1 MTRIGSIWYM
11 EPGPAQAEIVYF
23 VMYRLGQIPSQ
34 ITVTCVSTITVTY
47 LVVKLDC
54 YYLFKQI
61 PKAEDV
67 DFLLD
72 RLEYTVMIHDTFQHQ
87 QQQQPLPEDCVQHY
101 TQCLRSLRFQSD
113 ICKHQF
119 KLMKHFF
126 IFMYIYVCLFL
137 TAVRV
142 RI

>member
-1 MTRIGSIWYM
+1 M
-11 EPGPAQAEIVYF
+11 EPGPAQAEIVYV
-23 VMYRLGQIPSQ
+23 VMYRLGQIPSE

-87 QQQQPLPEDCVQHY
+87 QQQQPLPEDCV
-101 TQCLRSLRFQSD
+101 
-113 ICKHQF
+113 
-119 KLMKHFF
+119 
-126 IFMYIYVCLFL
+126 
-137 TAVRV
+137 
-142 RI
+142 